1 MTAFIYILICLGF
14 IVLQTTLFPLV
25 SWLDGF
31 YDLLIPFV
39 VYLGLFRPLKEGL
52 PVVFFLG
59 LTMDTLSGGAFGIYS
74 TTYFWL
80 YGGIAWLIGFLHF
93 KNNLLLPF
101 VVVVGVFL
109 ENLVFLGTVKLGNP
123 GGSLPLGIF
132 RTVSVQLI
140 WAMFTGPLLLQ
151 LIRSVHRGWTKWI
164 TERVGDRENHDIKVI

>member
-123 GGSLPLGIF
+123 DGSLPLGIF

-140 WAMFTGPLLLQ
+140 WAMFTGPLLLL

-164 TERVGDRENHDIKVI
+164 AERFGDRENQDMEVI

>member
-1 MTAFIYILICLGF
+1 MTAFIYIVICLGF

-25 SWLDGF
+25 AWLEGF

-39 VYLGLFRPLKEGL
+39 VYLGLFRPVKEGL

-59 LTMDTLSGGAFGIYS
+59 LAMDTLSGGAFGIYS
-74 TTYFWL
+74 TTYLWL
-80 YGGIAWLIGFLHF
+80 YGVIAWLISFLHF
-93 KNNLLLPF
+93 QNKLLLPF

-123 GGSLPLGIF
+123 EGSLPMGLF

-140 WAMFTGPLLLQ
+140 WALFTGPLLLL
-151 LIRSVHRGWTKWI
+151 LIRSVHRGWTGWI
-164 TERVGDRENHDIKVI
+164 TEKLEEREM